1 METASAT
8 TSASPRW
15 RSITQQQFRQVM
27 GQFLTGVTIVTARAE
42 DGPHGTTV
50 NSFASL
56 SLDPPLIM
64 ICLRAGSRTGAVVAA
79 AGAFTVNI
87 LSRGQEELGA
97 RFAASGRPS
106 GHEAFAGV
114 PHHLGA
120 SGAPVLA
127 GTLAHL
133 ECRVRKTVAAGDHTL
148 FIAEV
153 FDLEAGPEFLD
164 IPPLAFHQGRFLT
177 IP

>member
-8 TSASPRW
+8 TSASPGL
-15 RSITQQQFRQVM
+15 RSITQPQFRHVM

-64 ICLRAGSRTGAVVAA
+64 ICLRAGSRTGAVVAT

-87 LSRGQEELGA
+87 LSRGQAELGA

-106 GHEAFAGV
+106 GHEAFAGI
-114 PHHLGA
+114 PHRLGA

-133 ECRVRKTVAAGDHTL
+133 ECRVRETVTAGDHTL

-153 FDLEAGPEFLD
+153 FDLGAGPEFLD